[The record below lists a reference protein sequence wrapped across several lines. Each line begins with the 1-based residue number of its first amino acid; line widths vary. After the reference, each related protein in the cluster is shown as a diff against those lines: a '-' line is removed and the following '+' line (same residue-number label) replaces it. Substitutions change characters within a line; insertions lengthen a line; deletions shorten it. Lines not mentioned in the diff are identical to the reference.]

1 MAETPNTE
9 WIIDFIR
16 GMTERQEDV
25 LYRMIHQGDF
35 ILSLEEEEFLLSVAE
50 MQDEEN
56 YQEEEE

>member
-35 ILSLEEEEFLLSVAE
+35 ILSLEEEE
-50 MQDEEN
+50 
-56 YQEEEE
+56 